1 MGLSLS
7 LDPAAGAGHALAIL
21 RTNGVTILIN
31 NTLVV
36 VGCFIP
42 IAIVAF
48 VLGGLLFLFSYSSTW
63 PNLLVTVFLR
73 VLVAAVVVTFEVA
86 MNAFMAVFV
95 YFMQVSHCWCLSIVL
110 ETAVSVSGPQFVHLR
125 HYERRCLVQLK
136 PYSTGVWSADC

>member
-1 MGLSLS
+1 M
-7 LDPAAGAGHALAIL
+7 
-21 RTNGVTILIN
+21 TILIN

-86 MNAFMAVFV
+86 MNSFMAVFV
-95 YFMQVSHCWCLSIVL
+95 YFMQDP
-110 ETAVSVSGPQFVHLR
+110 EAFAEVHGFR
-125 HYERRCLVQLK
+125 DQDGVYRAWRRMQRVH
-136 PYSTGVWSADC
+136 PEVDEDEEGIEF